1 VQEIKRICAIYGAL
15 GRPLT
20 LIEIYERINKDA
32 ITLEELLH
40 FLTHE
45 IRMKRIKEEDG
56 FYWSVDAVT
65 SSVMRRE
72 QDLLLDKKWITLTKL
87 SQWFHWIPF
96 VEFICVS
103 GSTSFGNVHDRS
115 DFDVVTGVRK
125 GRMFTTRY
133 LLIALFSL
141 LRARRIDDLGESNAN
156 KLCFNH
162 FVTIDTY
169 EKEPHN
175 HYRHEL
181 YRNMIPIWAEEEAY
195 RTFVKANAWSGIQE
209 ESLLDMHRV
218 CTQKNKYVRY
228 IERILSGKFGDY
240 IEQRIAKPIAM
251 KRLSAYIARK
261 GEGDRVIIS
270 DEELE
275 FHFDL
280 NYEKQFAEIK

>member
-1 VQEIKRICAIYGAL
+1 M

-20 LIEIYERINKDA
+20 LIEIYARINKDA
-32 ITLEELLH
+32 ITPEELLS

-65 SSVMRRE
+65 SSTMRRE
-72 QDLLLDKKWITLTKL
+72 QDLLLDTKWAILTNL

-96 VEFICVS
+96 VEFVCVS
-103 GSTSFGNVHDRS
+103 GSMSFSNVHDRS
-115 DFDVVTGVRK
+115 DFDVVTGVHK

-141 LRARRIDDLGESNAN
+141 LRARRVDDLGESNAN
-156 KLCFNH
+156 KVCFNH
-162 FVTIDTY
+162 FVTVDTY

-181 YRNMIPIWAEEEAY
+181 YRNMIPIWAEEAAY
-195 RTFVKANAWSGIQE
+195 RAFVEANRWSGILP

-218 CTQKNKYVRY
+218 HTQKNKWVRC
-228 IERILSGKFGDY
+228 IERVLSGKFGDY
-240 IEQRIAKPIAM
+240 IEQYIAKPIAM

-261 GEGDRVIIS
+261 GEGDRVIVS

-280 NYEKQFAEIK
+280 NYEKQFAEIQ